1 MTYEPAPAGALD
13 GSSGGVELLLE
24 GVEAAE
30 SVENGF
36 FERAISKGTSVT
48 LAFACSRSKVLPEER
63 VVNVT

>member
-1 MTYEPAPAGALD
+1 
-13 GSSGGVELLLE
+13 LLLE